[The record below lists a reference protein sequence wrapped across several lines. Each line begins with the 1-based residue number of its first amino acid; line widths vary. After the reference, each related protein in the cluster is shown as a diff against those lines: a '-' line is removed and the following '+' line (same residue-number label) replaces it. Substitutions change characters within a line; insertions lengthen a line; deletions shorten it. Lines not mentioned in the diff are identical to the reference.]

1 MPGDAPVNKQVRCRS
16 YGARVVLSDVVEG
29 ENREVTAARLAESLS
44 REHGFT
50 LLHPFEDHDVI
61 AGQGTVAVELA
72 EQATADLG
80 VTHVDAFF
88 VCAGGGGL
96 AAGCCLALE
105 ESMPE
110 CKRYAVEPEAY
121 DDHARSFAA
130 GERLS
135 VTGNP
140 YSICDALQ
148 AASPGANTFPITS
161 RLLTGVLT
169 VSDDEVRHA
178 MRVAFEC
185 LQLVLEPSGA
195 VPLAAVLARKVS
207 KRAKLCV
214 LSVFFFCLFFGHD
227 YQSGPSRVCFS
238 PQHLITPHSLV
249 SQSTAI
255 YQRSITTTT
264 SYTAGIITHPPHS
277 ITTIRICTPQPH
289 SHAPTVSITHE
300 SLKFLPRSATIIKTV
315 DLAKGGDSWEDHCGR
330 GKRGQHRRCQVCHR
344 TRLPCVHSTSW
355 CQQERCS
362 EGPHTAPTRCVRLDG
377 V

>member
-16 YGARVVLSDVVEG
+16 YGARVVLSDVVEN

-214 LSVFFFCLFFGHD
+214 LSVFFFLSFFWTRLSKWSVKSMLLTPTSNHTAQLSLPI
-227 YQSGPSRVCFS
+227 YR
-238 PQHLITPHSLV
+238 HLS
-249 SQSTAI
+249 AI
-255 YQRSITTTT
+255 HHNHNILHCWHH
-264 SYTAGIITHPPHS
+264 HPPSTFHHHDS
-277 ITTIRICTPQPH
+277 YL
-289 SHAPTVSITHE
+289 HAPAA
-300 SLKFLPRSATIIKTV
+300 LPRSYRFNHTRVT
-315 DLAKGGDSWEDHCGR
+315 
-330 GKRGQHRRCQVCHR
+330 QV
-344 TRLPCVHSTSW
+344 S
-355 CQQERCS
+355 
-362 EGPHTAPTRCVRLDG
+362 PTFRNNHQNR
-377 V
+377 